1 MSFFRKVARDFARDI
16 QVIINGEGDK
26 KSSKPKRQR
35 YDPSKR
41 KRKKRGAFFRRL
53 KKTYGD
59 KASSLNTETQRDK
72 GDRARTG
79 DNRQHAR
86 LSKTNKTVCGLP
98 NTGLDWT
105 VENFREQM
113 ENPSRDGKLCRRCRS
128 LLTRRPNVQR
138 DFAGELRTLS
148 LQALGRLLNRAY
160 RNGDDVKAH
169 AIEREIDRR
178 TKGAMLSRYSRR
190 R

>member
-16 QVIINGEGDK
+16 QVIITGEGGGK
-26 KSSKPKRQR
+26 KKRQR

-41 KRKKRGAFFRRL
+41 KSKKGKFFRRL

-59 KASSLNTETQRDK
+59 KASSLNTETQRDPGRK
-72 GDRARTG
+72 RGPCVACGGTKHWQDKDGWCKACLPPKCKKCRKARTLVG
-79 DNRQHAR
+79 HTRMCSTC
-86 LSKTNKTVCGLP
+86 L
-98 NTGLDWT
+98 
-105 VENFREQM
+105 E
-113 ENPSRDGKLCRRCRS
+113 RS
-128 LLTRRPNVQR
+128 LPRQGTSR

-160 RNGDDVKAH
+160 QNGDDVKAH

-178 TKGAMLSRYSRR
+178 TKGKMLSRFSRR